1 MMRLA
6 QFPTSARHPQWRAM
20 ILTLLV
26 ISAQCIASAE
36 EDPAEAGAAEKN
48 GRILA
53 TVDGTPIFAHD
64 VTRRLR
70 ELSARTPNQKN
81 ASPAAPRPELEK
93 QVLEHLIDQR
103 LVFGF
108 LERTGEALTATEVDL
123 ELDRLKNA
131 FERKMR
137 SLDDYL
143 KRRNQSLDQL
153 RQTILWR
160 VSWSRYLNAKLTD
173 KLLQAYFEAHARQFD
188 GTELRVSHILLA
200 PVAGSP
206 PEKTANRI
214 RDEILSGSLT
224 FAEAASK
231 YSASPSGKN
240 GGDIGLI
247 SRFEP
252 MPEAFSQAAFSLK
265 KNEISQPVESAFG
278 WRLITVTEI
287 KPGKKTWTDVRSE
300 LASVVA
306 RRLFQRA
313 AELQRPRA
321 EIKRTGS
328 PTESTS
334 VQSP

>member
-1 MMRLA
+1 MV
-6 QFPTSARHPQWRAM
+6 
-20 ILTLLV
+20 LTLLV
-26 ISAQCIASAE
+26 FSAQCIASAE
-36 EDPAEAGAAEKN
+36 EDAANPGAVEKN

-53 TVDGTPIFAHD
+53 TVDGNPIFAHD
-64 VTRRLR
+64 ITRRLQ

-81 ASPAAPRPELEK
+81 ATPTAPPTAPQPQLEK

-103 LVFGF
+103 LVLGF
-108 LERTGEALTATEVDL
+108 LERTGEALTAAEIDL

-131 FERKMR
+131 IERKMR

-153 RQTILWR
+153 RQTIHWR

-173 KLLQAYFEAHARQFD
+173 KLLQAYFKAHARQFD
-188 GTELRVSHILLA
+188 GTELRVSHILLTHA
-200 PVAGSP
+200 AGSP
-206 PEKTANRI
+206 PEKTAHRI

-265 KNEISQPVESAFG
+265 KNEISRPVESAFG
-278 WRLITVTEI
+278 WHLITVTEI
-287 KPGKKTWTDVRSE
+287 KPGQKTWTDARSE

-328 PTESTS
+328 PAESTS